1 MKEFTIKPL
10 SNAIGAEI
18 IGVDLSL
25 PQDPDT
31 MRTINQA
38 WLDYQVIL
46 FRDQKMNFS
55 QYLRLISL
63 NNLNYLKSER

>member
-1 MKEFTIKPL
+1 MKECTIKPL
-10 SNAIGAEI
+10 SDAIGAEI

-31 MRTINQA
+31 MKTINQA

-46 FRDQKMNFS
+46 FRDQN
-55 QYLRLISL
+55 ISL
-63 NNLNYLKSER
+63 EDQRRFGEWFG